1 MSPLSRLM
9 PRSLIGQIALVIALV
24 LLLLQALNFAN
35 VNNERARFNQ
45 AQLEG
50 PVITRFV
57 AGLARASERGWERPV
72 VNRRGRI
79 VIANESHVAPEATD
93 PDLASRLRETAAAN
107 GLQLRDARAA
117 ISDELPPA
125 PPFRSDGTPRT
136 PESERE
142 RAERFRSL
150 LLSVQ
155 LPDGR
160 WVNGQM
166 QILRP
171 NPWPLIRLAGGT
183 LLLYVVLLAAL
194 ILVLSRLIRP
204 LRDLTRAAQLY
215 KGQGTPPQ
223 VEVRGPS
230 DIRRA
235 IEAFNAM
242 GARVGS
248 LIVEKD
254 RMLGAIGHDLRTPLA
269 SMRIRAESM
278 EPADERER
286 MIATIEE
293 MTLLL
298 DDTLD
303 LARSGQS
310 KERPR
315 AIDVSALVDAVVEEL
330 RELGQP
336 VTFSNGE
343 RVVASLRPNLIRRAV
358 RNLADNAV
366 KYAGS
371 AEVSVGTRG
380 EQVVIEIRDRGSGIP
395 KDQLKTVLEPFV
407 RLEQS
412 RSRETGGSGLGLT
425 LARAAALVHGG
436 DLELSNAAD
445 GGLVAR
451 IVLPRG

>member
-1 MSPLSRLM
+1 MTCLSRLM
-9 PRSLIGQIALVIALV
+9 PRSLIGQIALVMALV

-57 AGLARASERGWERPV
+57 AGISRSLEEGWDRPAA
-72 VNRRGRI
+72 NRRGRVTI
-79 VIANESHVAPEATD
+79 GDASQVAPERSDAE
-93 PDLASRLRETAAAN
+93 LASRLRETAAAN
-107 GLQLRDARAA
+107 GLQVRDARAA
-117 ISDELPPA
+117 VSDELPPA

-155 LPDGR
+155 LADGR

-183 LLLYVVLLAAL
+183 LLFYVILLAAL
-194 ILVLSRLIRP
+194 ILVLTRLIRP

-215 KGQGTPPQ
+215 KGHGTPPQ

-242 GARVGS
+242 GERVGS

-278 EPADERER
+278 DPADERER

-310 KERPR
+310 KEKPR

-371 AEVSVGTRG
+371 AELSVGTRG
-380 EQVVIEIRDRGSGIP
+380 SQVVIEIRDRGAGIP
-395 KDQLKTVLEPFV
+395 EDQLKTVLEPFV

-436 DLELSNAAD
+436 ELELSNAPD
-445 GGLVAR
+445 GGLSSR

>member
-1 MSPLSRLM
+1 MTRLSRLM
-9 PRSLIGQIALVIALV
+9 PRSLIGQIALVMALV
-24 LLLLQALNFAN
+24 LLLVQALNFAN
-35 VNNERARFNQ
+35 INNERARFNQ

-57 AGLARASERGWERPV
+57 AGLARMSERGWDPPAV
-72 VNRRGRI
+72 GRRGRI
-79 VIANESHVAPEATD
+79 AVADASHVAADANDAE
-93 PDLASRLRETAAAN
+93 LADRLRETAAAN

-125 PPFRSDGTPRT
+125 PPFRADGTPRT
-136 PESERE
+136 PESERG

-183 LLLYVVLLAAL
+183 LLLYLVLLVAL
-194 ILVLSRLIRP
+194 ILVLTRLIRP

-215 KGQGTPPQ
+215 QGHGTPPQ

-242 GARVGS
+242 GERVGS

-286 MIATIEE
+286 MVATIEE

-310 KERPR
+310 KEPPR

-371 AEVSVGTRG
+371 AELSVGARG
-380 EQVVIEIRDRGSGIP
+380 GQVVIEVRDRGAGIP
-395 KDQLKTVLEPFV
+395 GDQLKTVIEPFV

-436 DLELSNAAD
+436 ELELSNAPE
-445 GGLVAR
+445 GGLSAR
-451 IVLPRG
+451 IVLPKG

>member
-1 MSPLSRLM
+1 MRWLLRLV
-9 PRSLIGQIALVIALV
+9 PRSLIGQIALVMALV

-57 AGLARASERGWERPV
+57 AGIERMSERGWERPV
-72 VNRRGRI
+72 INRRGRI
-79 VIANESHVAPEATD
+79 ALEGESHVAAEINDAELAT
-93 PDLASRLRETAAAN
+93 RLRETASAN
-107 GLQLRDARAA
+107 GLQVRDARAA
-117 ISDELPPA
+117 IGDAPPPA
-125 PPFRSDGTPRT
+125 LPVRADGTRRT

-160 WVNGQM
+160 WLNGQM
-166 QILRP
+166 TILRP
-171 NPWPLIRLAGGT
+171 NPWPLIRLAGST
-183 LLLYVVLLAAL
+183 LLLYVVLLLAL
-194 ILVLSRLIRP
+194 ILVLTRLIRP
-204 LRDLTRAAQLY
+204 LRELTRAAQLY
-215 KGQGTPPQ
+215 KGHGTPPQ
-223 VEVRGPS
+223 VEVRGPT

-242 GARVGS
+242 SARVGS

-278 EPADERER
+278 DPVDERER
-286 MIATIEE
+286 MVETIEE
-293 MTLLL
+293 MTALL

-310 KERPR
+310 KEPPR

-336 VTFSNGE
+336 VEFASGN

-371 AEVSVGTRG
+371 AELSVSATDGR
-380 EQVVIEIRDRGSGIP
+380 VVIEVRDRGGGIP
-395 KDQLKTVLEPFV
+395 ADQLKAVQEPFV

-436 DLELSNAAD
+436 DLELSNAAG
-445 GGLVAR
+445 GGLSAR

>member
-1 MSPLSRLM
+1 VSWFSRLV
-9 PRSLIGQIALVIALV
+9 PRSLIGQIALVMALV

-35 VNNERARFNQ
+35 INNERARFNQ

-50 PVITRFV
+50 PVIARFV
-57 AGLARASERGWERPV
+57 AGLARASDRGWDRPM
-72 VNRRGRI
+72 VNRRGRL
-79 VIANESHVAPEATD
+79 VIGDRSNVAPEANSAE
-93 PDLASRLRETAAAN
+93 LAERLRETAAAN
-107 GLQLRDARAA
+107 GLQVRDARAA

-125 PPFRSDGTPRT
+125 PAFRSDGSPRT
-136 PESERE
+136 PQSEQE

-160 WVNGQM
+160 WINGQM
-166 QILRP
+166 PILRP

-183 LLLYVVLLAAL
+183 LLLYLVLLAAL
-194 ILVLSRLIRP
+194 ILVLTRLIRP

-215 KGQGTPPQ
+215 KGHGTPPQ
-223 VEVRGPS
+223 VAVRGPS

-278 EPADERER
+278 DPADERER
-286 MIATIEE
+286 MVATIEE
-293 MTLLL
+293 MTALL

-310 KERPR
+310 KEPPR
-315 AIDVSALVDAVVEEL
+315 AMDVSALVDAVVEEL
-330 RELGQP
+330 RELDQP
-336 VTFSNGE
+336 VTFANGE
-343 RVVASLRPNLIRRAV
+343 RVVASIRPNLIRRAV

-371 AEVSVGTRG
+371 AELSVGPHG
-380 EQVVIEIRDRGSGIP
+380 NQVVIEIRDRGAGIP
-395 KDQLKTVLEPFV
+395 DDQLKTVQEPFV

-436 DLELSNAAD
+436 ELELSNAD
-445 GGLVAR
+445 GGGLSAR

>member
-1 MSPLSRLM
+1 MSRLSRLM
-9 PRSLIGQIALVIALV
+9 PRSLIGQIALVMALV

-35 VNNERARFNQ
+35 INHERARFNQ

-57 AGLARASERGWERPV
+57 AGLSRASERGWDRPAIG
-72 VNRRGRI
+72 RRGRI
-79 VIANESHVAPEATD
+79 EIGERSNVAPAAND
-93 PDLASRLRETAAAN
+93 PELANRLRETAAAN
-107 GLQLRDARAA
+107 SLQVLDARAA

-125 PPFRSDGTPRT
+125 PPLRSDGTPRT

-142 RAERFRSL
+142 RADRFRSL

-160 WVNGQM
+160 WANGQM

-183 LLLYVVLLAAL
+183 VLLYFVLLVAL

-215 KGQGTPPQ
+215 RGHGRPPQ

-242 GARVGS
+242 SARVGS

-269 SMRIRAESM
+269 SMRIRTESM
-278 EPADERER
+278 EPVDERER

-310 KERPR
+310 KEPPR

-330 RELGQP
+330 RELGEP
-336 VTFSNGE
+336 VAFSNGE

-371 AEVSVGTRG
+371 AEVSVTRRG
-380 EQVVIEIRDRGSGIP
+380 DQVVIEVRDRGAGIP
-395 KDQLKTVLEPFV
+395 EDRLTTVQEPFV

-425 LARAAALVHGG
+425 LARAAAFVHGG
-436 DLELSNAAD
+436 DLELSNAPD
-445 GGLVAR
+445 GGLSAR
-451 IVLPRG
+451 IVLPGG

>member
-1 MSPLSRLM
+1 MTRLSRLM
-9 PRSLIGQIALVIALV
+9 PRSLIGQIALVMALV
-24 LLLLQALNFAN
+24 LLLVQALNFAN
-35 VNNERARFNQ
+35 INNERARFNQ

-57 AGLARASERGWERPV
+57 AGLGRMSERGWDRPA

-79 VIANESHVAPEATD
+79 AVAGESHVAAEAND
-93 PDLASRLRETAAAN
+93 AELADRLRETAAAN

-117 ISDELPPA
+117 ISNELPPA
-125 PPFRSDGTPRT
+125 PPFRADGTPRT
-136 PESERE
+136 AESERG

-160 WVNGQM
+160 WVNGHM

-183 LLLYVVLLAAL
+183 LLLYLVLLVA
-194 ILVLSRLIRP
+194 LVLVLTRLIRP

-215 KGQGTPPQ
+215 KGHGTPPQ

-242 GARVGS
+242 GERVGS

-286 MIATIEE
+286 MVATIEE

-310 KERPR
+310 KEAPR

-330 RELGQP
+330 RELGEP
-336 VTFSNGE
+336 VTFNNGE

-371 AEVSVGTRG
+371 AELSVGTRG
-380 EQVVIEIRDRGSGIP
+380 GQVVIEVRDRGAGIP
-395 KDQLKTVLEPFV
+395 GDQLKTVIEPFV

-436 DLELSNAAD
+436 ELELSNAPG
-445 GGLVAR
+445 GGLSAR
-451 IVLPRG
+451 IVLPKG